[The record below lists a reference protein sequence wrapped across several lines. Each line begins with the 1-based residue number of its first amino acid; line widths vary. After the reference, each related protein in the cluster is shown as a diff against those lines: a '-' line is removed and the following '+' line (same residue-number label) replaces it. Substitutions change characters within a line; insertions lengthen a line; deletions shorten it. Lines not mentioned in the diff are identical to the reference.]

1 MIHFIKIALFLIT
14 NAAGFYTIPTM
25 LVLATM
31 LHLIPDVPDP
41 ESFETFQF
49 LIITMAIPVWGAAAL
64 VSIGYFFSP
73 ATMRPW
79 LILAPIY
86 VPAIYGLSVL
96 TYFHF
101 V

>member
-1 MIHFIKIALFLIT
+1 MIHLIKITLFLIT
-14 NAAGFYTIPTM
+14 NAVGFYTIPT
-25 LVLATM
+25 LINLAVMTDRF
-31 LHLIPDVPDP
+31 PNVPDAQ
-41 ESFETFQF
+41 FEAFQF

-73 ATMRPW
+73 ASMRPW

-86 VPAIYGLSVL
+86 VPAIYGLSVI